1 MKKVISSLLV
11 GAIALSVYASKF
23 SLENVA
29 ADENTTTTSEVLN
42 EEETLNPF
50 IGVWTNE
57 EGNEIT
63 LTTQKMF
70 VDGWVHKVETLEI
83 DDSEAMKVASIEFE
97 ESEEL
102 ESQEM
107 TYSSTADQ
115 LSYMGRE
122 YEREVNANIVN
133 YVKDQLS
140 TLEPVNLEQLL
151 EVDENY
157 LMAAYYQ
164 AQEDFDEKEDPI
176 HAIYLALSQD
186 YAELELLTEE
196 DYEDYLVLAEDLED
210 TTYTFAELN
219 KALPRTILEN
229 YRQLKEDEEKNET
242 LVKDQLKKMI
252 DEAIKAYEER
262 KAESSEVYLE
272 DNEWPEK
279 EEVTTADNTAANNTA
294 ADKTQDDPHLLKE
307 SEYEVRD
314 GKFSQEEAYTIL
326 VKVTGLPVDY
336 NTGYAIAGGYKF
348 PVDGVKYFVVGDG
361 EINTSEGDVF
371 NRNEESRLA
380 RVNEANTTPTPSYM
394 DLFPDWF
401 DIYPENAVIKPFFPD
416 IAYNYLLGKEDFPA
430 DAYMFDFEFNDD
442 GSYTL
447 TIASR
452 DKIVDPNI
460 SEKDAIIDVFVVYAD
475 GTYYKK

>member
-1 MKKVISSLLV
+1 MKKAISSLLV
-11 GAIALSVYASKF
+11 GAIALSVYASNT
-23 SLENVA
+23 SVENVA
-29 ADENTTTTSEVLN
+29 ADENTPTTSEFLN

-57 EGNEIT
+57 EGNEIA
-63 LTTQKMF
+63 LTAQKMLL
-70 VDGWVHKVETLEI
+70 DGKVYKVETLEI
-83 DDSEAMKVASIEFE
+83 DDSEAVKVASIEFE

-115 LSYMGRE
+115 LSYMGSD

-133 YVKDQLS
+133 YVKDKLS

-157 LMAAYYQ
+157 LMAAYDQ
-164 AQEDFDEKEDPI
+164 AQVDFDEEKDQV

-196 DYEDYLVLAEDLED
+196 DYEAYLVLAEDLED

-229 YRQLKEDEEKNET
+229 YRQLKEDEEKDET
-242 LVKDQLKKMI
+242 MVKDQLKKRI

-272 DNEWPEK
+272 DYEWPEK
-279 EEVTTADNTAANNTA
+279 EEVTTADNKAANNKV

-314 GKFSQEEAYTIL
+314 GQFSQEEAYTIL

-336 NTGYAIAGGYKF
+336 NTGYAIAGGYTF
-348 PVDGVKYFVVGDG
+348 PVDGTDYFVAADG
-361 EINTSEGDVF
+361 EISTSGTVF
-371 NRNEESRLA
+371 NRNEETRLA
-380 RVNEANTTPTPSYM
+380 RVKEASPTVPDYM
-394 DLFPDWF
+394 PDWF
-401 DIYPENAVIKPFFPD
+401 DRYPENAVIKPFDPD

-447 TIASR
+447 TIASK
-452 DKIVDPNI
+452 DKIVDPNT
-460 SEKDAIIDVFVVYAD
+460 SEKEAIIDVFVVYAD